1 MTQYRSRIDPGSD
14 SFVANREEMLALV
27 KKLRDLERRTH
38 DLSERRRPRFEER
51 GHLTPRERLSGLL
64 DPGLPFLELY
74 NMANYLVDDQGP
86 DSSVPGASMICG
98 IGFVSGVRCMVF
110 VDDSGIN
117 AGASTTTSVSK
128 ALGVLRVAQEQRL
141 PLIHLVESAGANLMQ
156 YTVEL
161 WANGGG
167 MFHGLARLSAAG
179 IPTIVVLHGPSTAG
193 GAYQPGMSDYVIGVK
208 KNGMAALA
216 GAALLKA
223 ATGEVAEDAQLGG
236 SEMHASVSGLV
247 EYLAEDDNHGLE
259 IARDLIGR
267 LDWNAACPRPEP
279 RSFGEPVFSPD
290 EIAGVVPV
298 DYRKPYDVREVVAR
312 VVDGSDFID
321 FKPRYG
327 VSTVCIQAEV
337 FGRPCG
343 LIGNNGPIDPNGA
356 TKAAQFFQLCDQ
368 SNLPI
373 IFLNNT
379 TGYMVGT
386 EYEHAG
392 MIKHGSKMIQAVSN
406 VKVPKISLYIGASF
420 GAGNYGMCGYAYEPD
435 FLFTWPNAI
444 TGVMGG
450 EQAALTM
457 EHVMINSARR
467 RGKEI
472 DTAALKVQ
480 KEAIIEHFDRQS
492 DAFYTS
498 GRLLDHGMID
508 PRDTRKVLGFA
519 LQTCWESRNRTL
531 RPNSFGI
538 ARL

>member
-27 KKLRDLERRTH
+27 KKLRDLERRAH

-51 GHLTPRERLSGLL
+51 GQLTPRERLSGLL

-74 NMANYLVDDQGP
+74 NMANYLVDDQGL

-98 IGFVSGVRCMVF
+98 IGFVSGVRCIVF